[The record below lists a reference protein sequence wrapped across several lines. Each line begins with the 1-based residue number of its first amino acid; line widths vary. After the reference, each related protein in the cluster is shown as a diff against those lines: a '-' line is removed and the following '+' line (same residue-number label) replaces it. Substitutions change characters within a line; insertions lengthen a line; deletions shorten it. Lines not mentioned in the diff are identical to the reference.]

1 MKNAPMK
8 KQLVYLVLLALA
20 GIGIYLGYSNI
31 DRNTGAK
38 FACGY
43 RPFTQ
48 VKTGMD
54 MTEVVQLL
62 GQPTQNITKE
72 ELDGNRFGQGEL
84 ELRIKSG
91 WLYKLPVDWN
101 GGLEVY
107 LDTHGKV
114 IGKNCGNG

>member
-1 MKNAPMK
+1 MK
-8 KQLVYLVLLALA
+8 KRLVYLVLFVLA
-20 GIGIYLGYSNI
+20 GIVIYLGYSNI
-31 DRNTGAK
+31 YRNTGEK
-38 FACGY
+38 FACSY
-43 RPFTQ
+43 HPFTQ

-62 GQPTQNITKE
+62 GQPNQKITKE

-84 ELRIKSG
+84 ELQIKSG
-91 WLYKLPVDWN
+91 WLYKLPIDWN

-107 LDTHGKV
+107 LDTQGKV

>member
-1 MKNAPMK
+1 MK
-8 KQLVYLVLLALA
+8 KRLVHLVLLALA
-20 GIGIYLGYSNI
+20 GTGIYLGYSNI
-31 DRNTGAK
+31 YRNTGEK

-48 VKTGMD
+48 VKMGMG
-54 MTEVVQLL
+54 MTEVIQLL
-62 GQPTQNITKE
+62 GQPNQKITKE
-72 ELDGNRFGQGEL
+72 ELGGNRFGQGEL
-84 ELRIKSG
+84 ELRIKFG

-107 LDTHGKV
+107 LDTQGKV